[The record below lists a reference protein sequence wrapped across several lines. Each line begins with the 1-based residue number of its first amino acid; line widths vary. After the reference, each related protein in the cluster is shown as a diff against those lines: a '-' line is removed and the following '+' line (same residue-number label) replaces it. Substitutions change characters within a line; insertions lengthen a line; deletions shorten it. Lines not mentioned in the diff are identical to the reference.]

1 MIGGDFGPGEMK
13 LTGVENYKISYRL
26 HATER
31 MFAREISDKDV
42 EYLLSHGEII
52 EHYDDDYPLPSLLI
66 NGYTAHK
73 RPLHLVVAI
82 NEQEKQLIVITVY
95 EPNPIKWLNNFSRRT

>member
-1 MIGGDFGPGEMK
+1 MGFGLGEMK
-13 LTGVENYKISYRL
+13 LTGVENYKIAYRL

-31 MFAREISDKDV
+31 MFAREISNEDV
-42 EYLLSHGEII
+42 EYLLRHGEII
-52 EHYDDDYPLPSLLI
+52 ERYDDDYPLPSLLI
-66 NGYTAHK
+66 NDYTPNK

-82 NEQEKQLIVITVY
+82 NEQEKQIIVITAY